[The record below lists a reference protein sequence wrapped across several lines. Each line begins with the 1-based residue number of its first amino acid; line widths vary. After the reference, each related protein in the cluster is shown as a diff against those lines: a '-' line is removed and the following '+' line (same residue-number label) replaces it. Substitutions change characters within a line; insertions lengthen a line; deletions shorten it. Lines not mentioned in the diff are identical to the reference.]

1 VRGAQ
6 LPSTQPLNLR
16 RGTGSAGGQAPG
28 MGGSNPF
35 SPGPVQPSDRQRAG
49 RSSAPETPASNG
61 DHRAAD
67 EVYGFLSSFT
77 AGVQKGLDES
87 RRPDEDDE
95 RR

>member
-16 RGTGSAGGQAPG
+16 RGTGSAGQAPG
-28 MGGSNPF
+28 AGQSNPF

-49 RSSAPETPASNG
+49 RSSTPETPASNG

-77 AGVQKGLDES
+77 AGVQRGLDES
-87 RRPDEDDE
+87 RPGDEDDE